1 MKTQL
6 RQKWSSAFTLIEI
19 MVVVV
24 ILGIL
29 AATIIPQFIGTT
41 QDAKVSAAKSTIAEL
56 ESAVERFN
64 IHLDRHPT
72 TEEGLKVLVEAP
84 SGDTDKKWR
93 GPYIKMLR
101 PDPWGNPYQYR
112 APGIHHPTS
121 FDLWSRGAGGA
132 DGGEAELDEGVQ
144 LGTAAPQCTAAP
156 NDSASSDLIDGGH
169 RRPARRGRRTEVH
182 RVRLDRKNGRYFI
195 ERTPREGEKG
205 SGFVREREVPGGE
218 GPIDTRISIE
228 IRAAEDSSDAIEPTA
243 SSQGEVRRSDKRD
256 DTISFYADGTAEAQ
270 EILLRD
276 RQGFRVA
283 LRINP
288 ITSRVH
294 ITELERE

>member
-6 RQKWSSAFTLIEI
+6 RQQWSSAFTLIEI

-132 DGGEAELDEGVQ
+132 DGGEGD
-144 LGTAAPQCTAAP
+144 AADIG
-156 NDSASSDLIDGGH
+156 NW
-169 RRPARRGRRTEVH
+169 
-182 RVRLDRKNGRYFI
+182 
-195 ERTPREGEKG
+195 
-205 SGFVREREVPGGE
+205 
-218 GPIDTRISIE
+218 
-228 IRAAEDSSDAIEPTA
+228 
-243 SSQGEVRRSDKRD
+243 
-256 DTISFYADGTAEAQ
+256 
-270 EILLRD
+270 
-276 RQGFRVA
+276 
-283 LRINP
+283 
-288 ITSRVH
+288 
-294 ITELERE
+294 